1 MDRRTFIQ
9 TAAAAAVV
17 AGIGAEV
24 AEATPNKKAEPKKEE
39 KDSMKKIIVAADPFA
54 ITLKDAVVADLKDKG
69 YEVVDVGAK
78 VDKDQEKPYFESA
91 VEACKLIQAEP
102 GTRGVLFCG
111 TGMGMNIIANRF
123 KGITASVVESVFAAK
138 MCRAINNSNV
148 LCLGAMIWGD
158 WMAKEAVQTFLNTK
172 FTEGLEPLA
181 DFLNDAY
188 KKVSAIRD

>member
-1 MDRRTFIQ
+1 
-9 TAAAAAVV
+9 
-17 AGIGAEV
+17 
-24 AEATPNKKAEPKKEE
+24 
-39 KDSMKKIIVAADPFA
+39 
-54 ITLKDAVVADLKDKG
+54 
-69 YEVVDVGAK
+69 
-78 VDKDQEKPYFESA
+78 
-91 VEACKLIQAEP
+91 
-102 GTRGVLFCG
+102 
-111 TGMGMNIIANRF
+111 MNIIANRF